1 MASGVQASLIDPP
14 KEHAMSE
21 RKGSAHWQ
29 GRGKEGKGRISTET
43 GTLKDANYGFSTRFE
58 DDKRGTNPEELIA
71 AAHAACFSMAF
82 SFACD
87 KAGFSTDSIDTTAS
101 VRLVTKDGGFAID
114 RIALEMNAAVP
125 GIDEARFQEIAQG
138 AKAGCPV
145 SKALGGVPEI
155 TLKATLNR

>member
-1 MASGVQASLIDPP
+1 
-14 KEHAMSE
+14 MSE
-21 RKGSAHWQ
+21 RKGSAHWE
-29 GRGKEGKGRISTET
+29 GRGKEGRGRISTET

-71 AAHAACFSMAF
+71 AAHAACFTMAF

-87 KAGFSTDSIDTTAS
+87 KAGFATQSIDTAAS
-101 VRLVTKDGGFAID
+101 VRLVMKDGGFAID
-114 RIALEMNAAVP
+114 RIALEMSAVVP
-125 GIDEARFQEIAQG
+125 GIDEAKFQEIAQG

-155 TLKATLNR
+155 GLRAVLRDR

>member
-1 MASGVQASLIDPP
+1 MA
-14 KEHAMSE
+14 E
-21 RKGSAHWQ
+21 RKGSVHWE
-29 GRGKEGKGRISTET
+29 GRGKEGKGRIGTES
-43 GTLKDANYGFSTRFE
+43 GALREVPYGYASRFE

-87 KAGFSTDSIDTTAS
+87 KAGFATDSIDTTAS
-101 VRLVTKDGGFAID
+101 VRLVMKDGGFAID
-114 RIALEMNAAVP
+114 RIRLEMTAAVQ
-125 GIDEARFQEIAQG
+125 GLDEARFQEIAQG

-155 TLKATLNR
+155 TLTATLRR